1 VLDLLPLIFALIGL
15 GLYGVLAGADFGA
28 GFWQLTA
35 GRGEA
40 ADDLRQR
47 AHDSMGPVWEANHVW
62 LIFVLTV
69 FWTAYPKA
77 FGSIAS
83 TLSVALLI
91 AVVGIILRGAAYAL
105 RSGADEPRRQRMID
119 TVFGVSSVIAPFAL
133 GAAVGGIAS
142 GRVPVG
148 NARGDAISSW
158 INPTSILIGTLAVL
172 TGIYLAAVF
181 LSGDATRDGEDD
193 LAERFRARALGAGAV
208 AGMVALGGFV
218 VLHADAHPL
227 YRGLVTGGG
236 LAALIVSVLAGV
248 ITLVLVWTRRYER
261 ARFTAALAVAAIVA
275 GWALA
280 QSPRLLPGLTVRQAA
295 SPHDTLVA
303 VVVAIVA
310 GGALLL
316 PSLGTLFS
324 LALGGRLGHG
334 AAAADA
340 PPAER
345 RSSRAPGHPDRLIRV
360 AGALFI
366 AGLGFTNVA
375 DASWAH
381 LIGAACYLG
390 FVASAF
396 RVALPSAETMFE
408 DQRN

>member
-1 VLDLLPLIFALIGL
+1 VLYALPLVFALIGL
-15 GLYGVLAGADFGA
+15 ALYGVLAGADFGA

-35 GRGEA
+35 GSGRA
-40 ADDLRQR
+40 ADELRQR

-77 FGSIAS
+77 FGSMAS
-83 TLSVALLI
+83 TLSVALLLG
-91 AVVGIILRGAAYAL
+91 AVGIILRGAAYAL
-105 RSGADEPRRQRMID
+105 RTGTDERRQLRAID

-148 NARGDAISSW
+148 NARGGEISSW

-172 TGIYLAAVF
+172 TGVYLAAVF
-181 LSGDATRDGEDD
+181 LCGDATRHGERE

-208 AGMVALGGFV
+208 AGAVALGGFA
-218 VLHADAHPL
+218 VLRGDAHAL
-227 YRGLVTGGG
+227 YRGLMTGGG
-236 LAALIVSVLAGV
+236 LAALIVSVLAGTV
-248 ITLVLVWTRRYER
+248 TLALVWARRYEP

-280 QSPRLLPGLTVRQAA
+280 QNPRLLPGLTVREAA
-295 SPHDTLVA
+295 APHDTLVA

-316 PSLGTLFS
+316 PALGTLFR
-324 LALGGRLGHG
+324 LALGGRLGHAPDG
-334 AAAADA
+334 ADA
-340 PPAER
+340 RPPEPT
-345 RSSRAPGHPDRLIRV
+345 APESPGNPALLLRI

-381 LIGAACYLG
+381 VVGAACYLG
-390 FVASAF
+390 FLVTAF
-396 RVALPSAETMFE
+396 RVALPIP
-408 DQRN
+408 

>member
-1 VLDLLPLIFALIGL
+1 MLYLLPLIFALIGL
-15 GLYGVLAGADFGA
+15 ALYGVLAGADFGA

-35 GRGEA
+35 GGGA
-40 ADDLRQR
+40 GADRLRQR
-47 AHDSMGPVWEANHVW
+47 AHESMGPVWEANHVW

-91 AVVGIILRGAAYAL
+91 AAVGIIMRGAAYAM
-105 RSGADEPRRQRMID
+105 RSGADEPRQRRVID
-119 TVFGVSSVIAPFAL
+119 TVSGISSVIAPFAL

-148 NARGDAISSW
+148 NARGAEISSW
-158 INPTSILIGTLAVL
+158 INPTSVLIGTLAVV
-172 TGIYLAAVF
+172 TGVYLAAVF
-181 LSGDATRDGEDD
+181 LCGDATRDGERN
-193 LAERFRARALGAGAV
+193 LAEQFRTRALGAGTVAGAV
-208 AGMVALGGFV
+208 AIGGFA
-218 VLHADAHPL
+218 VLHADAHQL

-236 LAALIVSVLAGV
+236 LAALIVSVIAGV
-248 ITLVLVWTRRYER
+248 GTLGLVYSRRYER
-261 ARFTAALAVAAIVA
+261 ARFTAAVAVAAIVA

-280 QSPRLLPGLTVRQAA
+280 QNPRLLPGLTVRQAA

-310 GGALLL
+310 GGVLLV
-316 PSLGTLFS
+316 PALGTLFS
-324 LALGGRLGHG
+324 LALGGRLGG
-334 AAAADA
+334 SGDASAASA
-340 PPAER
+340 PA
-345 RSSRAPGHPDRLIRV
+345 RSRPEPGYPPGLVRA
-360 AGALFI
+360 AGALFV

-381 LIGAACYLG
+381 VIGAVCYLG
-390 FVASAF
+390 FLAAAF
-396 RVALPSAETMFE
+396 RVALPKTGPAAG
-408 DQRN
+408 

>member
-1 VLDLLPLIFALIGL
+1 VLYLLPLVFALIGL
-15 GLYGVLAGADFGA
+15 ALYGVLAGADFGA

-35 GRGEA
+35 GGGPA
-40 ADDLRQR
+40 ADRLRQR

-91 AVVGIILRGAAYAL
+91 ALVGILLRGAAYAL
-105 RSGADEPRRQRMID
+105 RSAADAGGQRMID

-148 NARGDAISSW
+148 NAQGAEFSSW
-158 INPTSILIGTLAVL
+158 LNPTSILIGTLAVV
-172 TGIYLAAVF
+172 TGVYLAAVF
-181 LSGDATRDGEDD
+181 LSGDATRDGEHD
-193 LAERFRARALGAGAV
+193 LAERFRTRALGAGALAGAV
-208 AGMVALGGFV
+208 AIGGFI

-227 YRGLVTGGG
+227 YRGLVSGGG
-236 LAALIVSVLAGV
+236 LVALIVSVLAGV
-248 ITLVLVWTRRYER
+248 GTLVLVWTRRYER

-280 QSPRLLPGLTVRQAA
+280 QNPRLLPGLTVKQAA
-295 SPHDTLVA
+295 APHDTLVA
-303 VVVAIVA
+303 VVVAILA

-316 PSLGTLFS
+316 PALGTLFS
-324 LALGGRLGHG
+324 LALGGRLGHAAPHG
-334 AAAADA
+334 AGAGEPTVARSSQARGHPAWLVRVAAA
-340 PPAER
+340 
-345 RSSRAPGHPDRLIRV
+345 
-360 AGALFI
+360 LFV

-381 LIGAACYLG
+381 VIGAACYLG
-390 FVASAF
+390 FLVTAF
-396 RVALPSAETMFE
+396 RVALPGSEVAL
-408 DQRN
+408 

>member
-1 VLDLLPLIFALIGL
+1 
-15 GLYGVLAGADFGA
+15 
-28 GFWQLTA
+28 
-35 GRGEA
+35 
-40 ADDLRQR
+40 
-47 AHDSMGPVWEANHVW
+47 MGPVWEANHVW

-91 AVVGIILRGAAYAL
+91 ALVGILLRGAAYAL
-105 RSGADEPRRQRMID
+105 RGAADAGRQRMID

-148 NARGDAISSW
+148 NAQGAEISSW
-158 INPTSILIGTLAVL
+158 LNPTSILIGALAVV
-172 TGIYLAAVF
+172 TGVYLAAVF
-181 LSGDATRDGEDD
+181 LSGDATRDGEHD
-193 LAERFRARALGAGAV
+193 LAERFRTRALGAGALAGAV
-208 AGMVALGGFV
+208 AIGGFI

-227 YRGLVTGGG
+227 YRGLVSGGG
-236 LAALIVSVLAGV
+236 LVALIVSILAGV
-248 ITLVLVWTRRYER
+248 GTLVLVWTRRYER

-280 QSPRLLPGLTVRQAA
+280 QNPRLLPGLTVKHAA
-295 SPHDTLVA
+295 APHDTLVA
-303 VVVAIVA
+303 VVVAILA

-316 PSLGTLFS
+316 PALGTLFS

-334 AAAADA
+334 AAHGAGAGE
-340 PPAER
+340 PTVT
-345 RSSRAPGHPDRLIRV
+345 RSSQARGHPAWLVRV
-360 AGALFI
+360 AAALFV

-381 LIGAACYLG
+381 VVGAACYLG
-390 FVASAF
+390 FLVTAF
-396 RVALPSAETMFE
+396 RVALPASEVAL
-408 DQRN
+408 